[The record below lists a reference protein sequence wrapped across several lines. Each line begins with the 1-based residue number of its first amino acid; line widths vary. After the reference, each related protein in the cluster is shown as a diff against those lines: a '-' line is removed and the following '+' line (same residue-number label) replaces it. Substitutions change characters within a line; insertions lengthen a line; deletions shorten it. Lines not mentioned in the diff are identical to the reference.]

1 MEYVSQIRQQNS
13 TNNTSPNGTSPRP
26 SARVGVERGDV
37 H

>member
-13 TNNTSPNGTSPRP
+13 TNNTSPRP
-26 SARVGVERGDV
+26 SARVGVEKGDV